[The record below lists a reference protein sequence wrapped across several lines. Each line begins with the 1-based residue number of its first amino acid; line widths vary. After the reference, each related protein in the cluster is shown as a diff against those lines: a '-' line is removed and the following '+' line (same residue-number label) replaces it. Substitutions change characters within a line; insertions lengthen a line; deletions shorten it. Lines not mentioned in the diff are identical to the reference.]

1 MKIDK
6 LKNFLSTFNIN
17 SKLILE
23 SLNYKLL
30 FNDSESDDLR
40 NKKFHI
46 YKNVVNRELIEEI
59 RNFWMDVKVTDSFY
73 SEVSLGSKNYSK
85 CFFGK
90 YTRHFDFY
98 WNKPR
103 HIKTRDLSLTLHAVR
118 NLILDLDPYY
128 GLLFSDKRV
137 GIYQAITH
145 YPLGEGEM
153 TMHID
158 PNYFLNVHYNL
169 PLTHAGQDYANGGLY
184 VMNNGAKESL
194 DNQMSM
200 GDLLLFDGNLS
211 HGIEKVSG
219 RGLSS
224 GVGRF
229 QLFSIPTMFESQKK
243 TLLGE
248 IAFEVYG
255 RFRYLLYSKGIGIKN
270 NGRNFR

>member
-1 MKIDK
+1 MKIDI
-6 LKNFLSTFNIN
+6 LKNFLSTFNID
-17 SKLILE
+17 SKLMMN
-23 SLNYKLL
+23 SLDYKLL
-30 FNDSESDDLR
+30 FNDSETDDLR

-46 YKNVVNRELIEEI
+46 YKNVVDTGLIEEI
-59 RNFWMDVKVTDSFY
+59 RNFWIDQKVTDSFY
-73 SEVSLGSKNYSK
+73 SEVSIGSKNYSK
-85 CFFGK
+85 SFFGK

-98 WNKPR
+98 WNEPR

-137 GIYQAITH
+137 GIYQAVTH

-169 PLTHAGQDYANGGLY
+169 PLTHAVQDYENGGLY
-184 VMNNGAKESL
+184 VMNDGTKELL
-194 DNQMSM
+194 DKKMSI
-200 GDLLLFDGNLS
+200 GDLLMFDGNVP

-219 RGLSS
+219 PGLRSD
-224 GVGRF
+224 VGRI
-229 QLFSIPTMFESQKK
+229 QLFSIPTIFEGKK
-243 TLLGE
+243 KSLLDE
-248 IAFEVYG
+248 IAFELYG
-255 RFRYLLYSKGIGIKN
+255 RVRYLLYSKGIGIKK